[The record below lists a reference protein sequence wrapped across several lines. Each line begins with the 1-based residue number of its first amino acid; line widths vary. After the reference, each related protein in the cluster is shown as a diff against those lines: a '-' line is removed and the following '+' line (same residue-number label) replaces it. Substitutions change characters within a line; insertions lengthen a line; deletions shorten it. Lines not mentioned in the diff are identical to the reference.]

1 MVVPPLHSILGSRTQ
16 PPLTEIKAARRRGRS
31 LDSSQR
37 RCTEKAMRTALIFGA
52 ALALASALAA
62 AQGEGPSYGQGR
74 GMMGE
79 GTMGGGMMGRGMMG
93 YGQQGGVFAALGLS
107 EEQHQ
112 KVLAIQEAH
121 RQKNWAAM
129 GEVRAEQYKLRSLY
143 GADKVDADRVAEQ
156 QKKVDELRRQML
168 KSRVEAHN
176 QMAAVL
182 TPEQRKLLRQHAPWW
197 LSDDAG

>member
-1 MVVPPLHSILGSRTQ
+1 
-16 PPLTEIKAARRRGRS
+16 
-31 LDSSQR
+31 
-37 RCTEKAMRTALIFGA
+37 MRTALIFGA
-52 ALALASALAA
+52 ALALASSLAT
-62 AQGEGPSYGQGR
+62 AQGYGPGYGQGR

-112 KVLAIQEAH
+112 KVLAIQEEH
-121 RQKNWAAM
+121 RNKNWAAM
-129 GEVRAEQYKLRSLY
+129 GEVRTEQYKLRSLY
-143 GADKVDADRVAEQ
+143 GADKVDADKVAEQ

-176 QMAAVL
+176 QMVTVL
-182 TPEQRKLLRQHAPWW
+182 TPEQHKLLRQHAPWW
-197 LSDDAG
+197 LTDDAE

>member
-1 MVVPPLHSILGSRTQ
+1 
-16 PPLTEIKAARRRGRS
+16 
-31 LDSSQR
+31 
-37 RCTEKAMRTALIFGA
+37 MRTALIFGA
-52 ALALASALAA
+52 ALALASSFAT
-62 AQGEGPSYGQGR
+62 AQGYGHGQGHGQGR

-79 GTMGGGMMGRGMMG
+79 GMMGGGMMGQRQ
-93 YGQQGGVFAALGLS
+93 QQGGVFAALGLS

-112 KVLAIQEAH
+112 KVLAIQEQH

-129 GEVRAEQYKLRSLY
+129 GEVRTEQYKLRSLY
-143 GADKVDADRVAEQ
+143 GADKVDADKVAEQ

-182 TPEQRKLLRQHAPWW
+182 TPEQRKLLRQQAPWW
-197 LSDDAG
+197 LSDEAE

>member
-1 MVVPPLHSILGSRTQ
+1 
-16 PPLTEIKAARRRGRS
+16 
-31 LDSSQR
+31 
-37 RCTEKAMRTALIFGA
+37 MRTALIFGA
-52 ALALASALAA
+52 ALALASSLAT
-62 AQGEGPSYGQGR
+62 AQGYGPGYGQGR

-112 KVLAIQEAH
+112 KVLAIQEEH
-121 RQKNWAAM
+121 RNKNWAAM

-143 GADKVDADRVAEQ
+143 GADKVDADKVAEQ
-156 QKKVDELRRQML
+156 QKKVDELRRALL

-182 TPEQRKLLRQHAPWW
+182 TPEQRKLLRQQAPWW

>member
-1 MVVPPLHSILGSRTQ
+1 
-16 PPLTEIKAARRRGRS
+16 
-31 LDSSQR
+31 
-37 RCTEKAMRTALIFGA
+37 MRTALIFGA
-52 ALALASALAA
+52 ALALASSLAT
-62 AQGEGPSYGQGR
+62 AQGYGPGYGQGR

-112 KVLAIQEAH
+112 KVLAIQEEH
-121 RQKNWAAM
+121 RNKNWAAM
-129 GEVRAEQYKLRSLY
+129 GEVRAEQYKLRNLY
-143 GADKVDADRVAEQ
+143 GADKVDADKVAEQ
-156 QKKVDELRRQML
+156 QKKVDELRRQVL

-182 TPEQRKLLRQHAPWW
+182 TPEQRRLLRQQAPWW